1 MRLKKFELQCESQ
14 TAQAFAHSEIPG
26 QVTISRAWHS
36 HREETAVVA
45 IEDEEDSA
53 EVDVAGEIEVEVV
66 AEVCTRPRGLDR

>member
-1 MRLKKFELQCESQ
+1 
-14 TAQAFAHSEIPG
+14 
-26 QVTISRAWHS
+26 VTISRAWHS